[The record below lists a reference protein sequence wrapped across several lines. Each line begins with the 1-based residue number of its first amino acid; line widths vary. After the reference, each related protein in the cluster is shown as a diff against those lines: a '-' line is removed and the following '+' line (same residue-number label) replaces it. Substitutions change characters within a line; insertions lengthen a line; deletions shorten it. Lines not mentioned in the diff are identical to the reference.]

1 MRVTSESFTVIPHP
15 QQREISV
22 LIAGL
27 NIVLDLEEARELKR
41 QLRTGMQVAEP
52 APGHI
57 AGPLER
63 TAPTTKKAVAS
74 QRDVGASQRDVGAG
88 NGSAGGTA
96 EEPTVLSSE
105 PAIAGAEETA
115 GDKRGGKRRRGLFKV
130 LGLEGDGAAAS
141 GG

>member
-1 MRVTSESFTVIPHP
+1 MRVASESFTVIPHP
-15 QQREISV
+15 QQGEISV

-27 NIVLDLEEARELKR
+27 NIVLNLEEARELMR
-41 QLRTGMQVAEP
+41 QLRARVAEP
-52 APGHI
+52 APDHI
-57 AGPLER
+57 TGLLER
-63 TAPTTKKAVAS
+63 TAPIAKKAAAS
-74 QRDVGASQRDVGAG
+74 QRDVSAG
-88 NGSAGGTA
+88 KGSVGGTA

-105 PAIAGAEETA
+105 TAIAGAEETA